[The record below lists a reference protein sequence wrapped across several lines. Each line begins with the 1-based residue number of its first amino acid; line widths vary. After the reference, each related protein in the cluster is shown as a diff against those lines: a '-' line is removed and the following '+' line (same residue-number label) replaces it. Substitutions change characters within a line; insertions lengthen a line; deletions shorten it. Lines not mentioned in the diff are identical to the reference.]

1 MNESAFLESEELFES
16 AKVKLS
22 DKRYKEAIADF
33 SKALQLNEKNYDSL
47 FYRAVSNLDFG
58 QPQKA
63 VEDLNHLIDRCPNYR
78 TTAFIV
84 LSIAYRR
91 INDYVGALRT
101 LTKALQK
108 YPKYIE
114 AYVARGKIYIF

>member
-1 MNESAFLESEELFES
+1 LIESEELFEA

-22 DKRYKEAIADF
+22 EKRYKEAIADF
-33 SKALQLNEKNYDSL
+33 TNAININEKHFDAL

-58 QPQKA
+58 QPQRA
-63 VEDLNHLIDRCPNYR
+63 VEDLNLLLDKCPNYR
-78 TTAFIV
+78 KTAFIV

-101 LTKALQK
+101 LSKALNK

-114 AYVARGKIYIF
+114 ACIARG